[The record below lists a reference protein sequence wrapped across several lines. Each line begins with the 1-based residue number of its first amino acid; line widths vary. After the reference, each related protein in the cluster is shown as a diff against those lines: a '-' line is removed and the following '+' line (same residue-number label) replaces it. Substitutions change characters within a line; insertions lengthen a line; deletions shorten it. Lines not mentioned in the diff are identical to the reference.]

1 MSCTKIAVFSFRLLL
16 SIYLTDSQTCDFFP
30 FVPLGMTDRFN
41 GIKDDQITASSS
53 FSDQTMPYYGRLHIA
68 DAYLYDYSLQ
78 GAGAWVALDQDDQ
91 QWIQI
96 DLKTRKVVT
105 SIATQGK
112 QGAQQWVQDY
122 HVLYTDSDVPV
133 YWSIIK
139 DNLGQP
145 MLFDGNTDDNGVK
158 INNFTYAIVA
168 RYIRLNPQRWYNL
181 IALRM
186 ELFGCEYRP
195 FVAHFDGTSW
205 IDLRLDLPGRST
217 QTDRDEVRFRF
228 RTREVNG
235 LLLYGDSSQLDY
247 FCIELYRGRLRVNV
261 NLGAVPSSTEPT
273 DNTVDAG
280 SLLDDDQWHDVHI
293 IREQKNLNISV
304 DRIQVWRNLSAI
316 FVHTNMNRNLSAGGL
331 PHFSNRRGITVTQNF
346 KGCIEEFVFNGVHL
360 IRDAQRS
367 LLGSQIVPAQDAATM
382 RWDEALGYPKRN
394 PFLWWGPP
402 LTQNQLNITGFAI
415 GGSGKLSTTCPPVTT
430 DDSVI
435 MFPGTKQY
443 VVFLKIERESGAGTL
458 QFSFQFRTLNR
469 GGIMFYHTVDKDLN
483 YISFGMEENKG
494 HLELE
499 IVLPG
504 VNVIKYKI
512 QNRDPAAPDGTFAD
526 GLWHDVQF
534 TMRKDE
540 VTLIIDNIVHTTIQ
554 KTTLPLS
561 FDRVSYIGG
570 GRPQR
575 YGFQGCMRTIRVNSM
590 DVVWNELEPA
600 ARHRSIINGSCL
612 IQDRCSPNPCKH
624 EAPCYQNGDTFFCD
638 CTNTGYSG
646 AVCHQSEY
654 FTSCSEAGLFYALR
668 NPFINITIDMDGSGV
683 LQPIKVTCDFTD
695 PSGVITVLPH
705 DAPDFITVD
714 GYQAPGS
721 YRRKLVYDR
730 ADRETLGELV
740 RRAVR
745 CEQSITYQCWNAYL
759 LRLPPGGGTTFQNR
773 AWGWWVNRKGRP
785 QFYWGGG
792 VPGLQMC
799 ACGVEGT
806 CTGDS
811 LTCNCDS
818 AGSTTPPLVDSGLL
832 QFKDDLP
839 VMEVRF
845 GDTGGINDDKFSRY
859 NVGPLRCFGDTL
871 FDNTVTFRKAD
882 ANLEL
887 PPLYSEF
894 AFDMSFMFRTTITDA
909 VIMQNNGRASS
920 QFFEVRIRNGNS
932 VRVAFNVGNGIQ
944 LVEVSTA
951 HWLNDN
957 TWHVVR
963 FERNRKETRLIVDTQ
978 NPTTITEAIE
988 RSFRGFDFDQP
999 LSVGTTQ
1006 SFTDGFVGCLS
1017 NLLINGVVQDM
1028 RGLVERGVFTY
1039 GLSAGCVPKCE
1050 VNQCLNRGECVE
1062 HYSHYTCECG
1072 LTSYRGFICGREVGG
1087 TFNNGPMMKILL
1099 DRTQDRLGTVE
1110 EYIQVG
1116 FKTKSKRGILM
1127 EMRGSGDTNY
1137 IIVKVNNNGGIT
1149 IEFDVGFKRFEVTT
1163 NYDIDLCNDQH
1174 HMVHAWR
1181 TDMGTKW
1188 HLKVDDYNEVV
1199 EDFSSY
1205 LSPSADVRLD
1215 DPWVIFMGR
1224 NDTMQAADGFDGCIY
1239 AAQWNNF
1246 FPLRMAFQ
1254 DPRLANVQM
1263 LPANSI
1269 REDLCGFIEILPE
1282 PEPLEIRPSPAI
1294 PPNITPPAQTDDKE
1308 RERRVVAGV
1317 VTGLLLILT
1326 VVALVLFCRHFTI
1339 ERGDYETKEA
1349 KDASRVK
1356 TADMAIQFGRTGQ
1369 PEVDGKEWWL

>member
-1 MSCTKIAVFSFRLLL
+1 
-16 SIYLTDSQTCDFFP
+16 
-30 FVPLGMTDRFN
+30 MTDRFN
-41 GIKDDQITASSS
+41 GIKDDQVTASSS

-273 DNTVDAG
+273 DNSVDAG

-316 FVHTNMNRNLSAGGL
+316 FVHTNMNRNLSAGGLPHFSNRRGITVTQNFKGCIEEFVFNGVHLIRDAQHPSGVITVLPHDAPDFITVDGYQAPGSYRRKLVYDRADRETLGELLSAGGL

-483 YISFGMEENKG
+483 YIS
-494 HLELE
+494 
-499 IVLPG
+499 
-504 VNVIKYKI
+504 
-512 QNRDPAAPDGTFAD
+512 
-526 GLWHDVQF
+526 
-534 TMRKDE
+534 
-540 VTLIIDNIVHTTIQ
+540 
-554 KTTLPLS
+554 LS

-575 YGFQGCMRTIRVNSM
+575 YGFQGCMRTIRVSSV

-683 LQPIKVTCDFTD
+683 LQPIKVTCDFT
-695 PSGVITVLPH
+695 GQL
-705 DAPDFITVD
+705 
-714 GYQAPGS
+714 
-721 YRRKLVYDR
+721 
-730 ADRETLGELV
+730 
-740 RRAVR
+740 
-745 CEQSITYQCWNAYL
+745 
-759 LRLPPGGGTTFQNR
+759 
-773 AWGWWVNRKGRP
+773 
-785 QFYWGGG
+785 
-792 VPGLQMC
+792 
-799 ACGVEGT
+799 
-806 CTGDS
+806 
-811 LTCNCDS
+811 
-818 AGSTTPPLVDSGLL
+818 
-832 QFKDDLP
+832 DDLP

-920 QFFEVRIRNGNS
+920 QFFEVRIR
-932 VRVAFNVGNGIQ
+932 
-944 LVEVSTA
+944 
-951 HWLNDN
+951 
-957 TWHVVR
+957 
-963 FERNRKETRLIVDTQ
+963 K
-978 NPTTITEAIE
+978 
-988 RSFRGFDFDQP
+988 
-999 LSVGTTQ
+999 
-1006 SFTDGFVGCLS
+1006 
-1017 NLLINGVVQDM
+1017 
-1028 RGLVERGVFTY
+1028 
-1039 GLSAGCVPKCE
+1039 
-1050 VNQCLNRGECVE
+1050 
-1062 HYSHYTCECG
+1062 
-1072 LTSYRGFICGREVGG
+1072 VGG

-1269 REDLCGFIEILPE
+1269 REDLCGFIEILPK

-1308 RERRVVAGV
+1308 RERRIVAGV

-1326 VVALVLFCRHFTI
+1326 VIALVLFCRHFTI

-1349 KDASRVK
+1349 KDASHAKTADMAIQFGRTGQPEVDGKGMVDDYNEVVEDFSSYLSPSADVRLDDPWVIFMGRNDTMQAADGFDGCIYAAQWNNFFPLRMAFQDPRLANVQMLPAIVTGLLLILTVIALVLFCRHFTIERGDYETKEAKDASHAK